1 VNPDV
6 FITVVFVSWVALF
19 VVVGAAVVRRE
30 RRREPA
36 ASDWQRPSSTIR
48 AAPRPAGPV

>member
-36 ASDWQRPSSTIR
+36 SDWQRPGSTIR